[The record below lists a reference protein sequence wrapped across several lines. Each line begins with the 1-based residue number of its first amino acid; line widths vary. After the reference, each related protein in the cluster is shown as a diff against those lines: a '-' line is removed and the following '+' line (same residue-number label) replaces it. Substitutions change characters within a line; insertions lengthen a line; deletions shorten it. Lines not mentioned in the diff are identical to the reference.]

1 MVMKDDGK
9 VRESKRKKHKIRKC
23 KCPKCGEFNLDEQIE
38 LGNIDKIG
46 NIKYVYCPKCGQD
59 IIY

>member
-1 MVMKDDGK
+1 MVMKNDGR
-9 VRESKRKKHKIRKC
+9 VRESKRKKHRVRKS
-23 KCPKCGEFNLDEQIE
+23 KCPICGEFDLDEQIK

-46 NIKYVYCPKCGQD
+46 SIKYVYCPKCGQD